1 MAAETSE
8 QTEGVEEGEEPRF
21 SNDPIQIV
29 DVGWT
34 ESMLSKLQN
43 MRQSGALCDVM
54 LVSSSGNSFKVH
66 SSVLAAASP
75 YFQQLLQDQITP
87 TYILKTDVSDD
98 VWTQILE
105 YVYTG
110 HTGVS
115 NENLDTVVE
124 MAEQFGL
131 ENLSQELNEIQAE
144 NLVSEEEDV
153 DEETA
158 TREGSV
164 ENEGENGKC

>member
-1 MAAETSE
+1 M
-8 QTEGVEEGEEPRF
+8 Q
-21 SNDPIQIV
+21 
-29 DVGWT
+29 
-34 ESMLSKLQN
+34 
-43 MRQSGALCDVM
+43 
-54 LVSSSGNSFKVH
+54 VSSSGKSFKVH

-75 YFQQLLQDQITP
+75 YFQQLLEDQITP

-98 VWTQILE
+98 VWGQILE
-105 YVYTG
+105 YIYTG
-110 HTGVS
+110 HTGIA

-153 DEETA
+153 DDETSTQDGGDNDNGWWS
-158 TREGSV
+158 TRSCCYLKPV
-164 ENEGENGKC
+164 CWFSC